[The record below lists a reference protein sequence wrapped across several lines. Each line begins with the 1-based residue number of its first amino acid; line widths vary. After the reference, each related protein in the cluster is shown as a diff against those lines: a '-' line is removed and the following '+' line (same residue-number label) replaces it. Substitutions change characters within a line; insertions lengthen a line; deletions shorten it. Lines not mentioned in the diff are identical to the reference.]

1 MNRCATNDAAVAPR
15 WTTGPS
21 RPALAPGDYEL
32 KEQADN
38 QAACGGG
45 EKDVPPRQVVGQGGD
60 LLSREAIEDFLC
72 QAQQQAKPD
81 RAVPNRHADDQCERR
96 EHDLIVGGE
105 ASPPSRHGVETWQ
118 LRRHRPTFAFAS
130 APVMRRLSNYYWI
143 DCISRLH
150 SVGQGIVF
158 K

>member
-1 MNRCATNDAAVAPR
+1 M
-15 WTTGPS
+15 
-21 RPALAPGDYEL
+21 

-130 APVMRRLSNYYWI
+130 ASVMRRLSNYYWI
-143 DCISRLH
+143 NCISRLH